1 MDAVYIV
8 AMGVAVLVMVGLVVG
23 CDGLGVA
30 K

>member
-8 AMGVAVLVMVGLVVG
+8 AMGVAVLVMVGLVAG